1 MPTTFTKIAAVTV
14 GGGGSSTMSFT
25 SIPATYT
32 DLVIK
37 VSGRTSATSPEM
49 TITFNGTSASNT
61 DRLLYNYAGTVGTNT
76 SSPMRASVDMSTQTA
91 STFGNADIY
100 VSNYAAA
107 INKSVGIEAIA
118 ESNSATDVYQYI
130 NAGLWSNT
138 AAITT
143 VTITAVSG
151 SFVQYSTATLY
162 GIKKS

>member
-1 MPTTFTKIAAVTV
+1 MPTTFTKIASVTV
-14 GGGGSSTMSFT
+14 GGGGASTMSFT

-32 DLVIK
+32 DLIIK

-61 DRLLYNYAGTVGTNT
+61 DRLLYNYAGTVGSNT

-91 STFGNADIY
+91 NTFGNADIY
-100 VSNYAAA
+100 VPNYAGAT
-107 INKSVGIEAIA
+107 NKSVSIEAVS
-118 ESNSATDVYQYI
+118 ESNSADAFMYM

-162 GIKKS
+162 GIKNS